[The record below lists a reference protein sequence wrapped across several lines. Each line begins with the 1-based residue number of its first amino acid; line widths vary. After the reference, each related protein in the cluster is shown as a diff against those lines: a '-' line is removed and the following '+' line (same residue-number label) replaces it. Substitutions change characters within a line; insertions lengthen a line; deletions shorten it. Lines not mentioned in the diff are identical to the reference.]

1 MATGVTQAMHLT
13 SMHEQL
19 PPLLFIT
26 VRAGMAYPQ
35 VSVSKKRGSC
45 LLNKVVV
52 LRIGFNPT
60 RSTSPCC
67 NTTHACNI
75 QTYWKY
81 IHTYTKMNLQH
92 TILQRTDLIISPL
105 PSRQSPL
112 LQWCLFEGKG
122 DTASAKHWSCYCLH
136 LRVVAIATTTLR
148 WWKESNQQQ
157 PAALQLLT
165 TAIYPLIGNS
175 LPSTPCPRPLFS
187 PLTVSNANRF
197 SKFFHRQ
204 T

>member
-1 MATGVTQAMHLT
+1 MSTEWSSSPKDRLQSHQVHLT
-13 SMHEQL
+13 MLQYY
-19 PPLLFIT
+19 T
-26 VRAGMAYPQ
+26 CMQY
-35 VSVSKKRGSC
+35 
-45 LLNKVVV
+45 
-52 LRIGFNPT
+52 T
-60 RSTSPCC
+60 D
-67 NTTHACNI
+67 I
-75 QTYWKY
+75 QKIHTY
-81 IHTYTKMNLQH
+81 TYTKMNLQLLH

-136 LRVVAIATTTLR
+136 LRVVAIATTTLL

-165 TAIYPLIGNS
+165 TAIYPLIGSS

-197 SKFFHRQ
+197 SKFFHGQ